1 MHLVRD
7 PIPRLIRQI
16 AVPFALGMFFNTMFN
31 VTDTFF
37 AGRLSTDAL
46 AALSLSFPMFFLVL
60 GPGIGI
66 QTGATAL
73 ISNALGAGD
82 DRRAVRY
89 NVQAV
94 TLAVMVT
101 AVITVVM
108 HLVLPAL
115 YRFFGAEGEVLAGGL
130 RYMRVIASGGIV
142 IVLSQVLNA
151 GLVARGDTK
160 AYRNVLV
167 VAAIL
172 NVGLDPLLMF
182 GLTIAGRQII
192 PPLLEGGTAIA
203 TVGLQG
209 LGVVYLVGRGRSR
222 RVYDGARFRDFLPD
236 RTILRELV
244 GQSAPAALDFLIL
257 TLGAFVLNYFIS
269 DFGRNAIAAYGASLR
284 IEQIA
289 LMPLFGIS
297 VALSTLVGQNNG
309 AQRLDRVVESFRTS
323 IRISI
328 VAAVAILVPVLLAAA
343 PILRL
348 FTDTAEVVTIGRR
361 YLYIQGI
368 TYFSYILMN
377 LSNAVLRGLKKPVMI
392 MWIGLYRQAAAPFL
406 VFPLLAYTLGME
418 VDGVFWGLA
427 IVNWSAAAFT
437 YWWARRRLNDARRRA
452 GSYPAPDEPTE
463 EPVASA
469 NLRPDEPARAAGVP
483 AR

>member
-1 MHLVRD
+1 MNLVRD

-73 ISNALGAGD
+73 ISNAIGAGEE
-82 DRRAVRY
+82 RRAVRY
-89 NVQAV
+89 SVQAV

-101 AVITVVM
+101 AVITVAM

-182 GLTIAGRQII
+182 GLTIAGRQVI
-192 PPLLEGGTAIA
+192 PRLLEGGTAVA
-203 TVGLQG
+203 TVALQG
-209 LGVVYLVGRGRSR
+209 LGAAYLVGRGRR
-222 RVYDGARFRDFLPD
+222 KGVYEGARLRDFVPD
-236 RTILRELV
+236 RAVLRDLV
-244 GQSAPAALDFLIL
+244 GQSAPATLDFLIL
-257 TLGAFVLNYFIS
+257 TLGAFVLNYFIA

-309 AQRLDRVVESFRTS
+309 ARRLDRVEESFRVS

-328 VAAVAILVPVLLAAA
+328 VAAVAVLVPVLLAAA
-343 PILRL
+343 PILRV

-392 MWIGLYRQAAAPFL
+392 MWIGLYRQAAAPFV

-437 YWWARRRLNDARRRA
+437 YWWARRRVSDARRRA
-452 GSYPAPDEPTE
+452 GQ
-463 EPVASA
+463 
-469 NLRPDEPARAAGVP
+469 RPDEPAAQPAA
-483 AR
+483 AYSSTT